1 MYTAFAVC
9 ALFAARTSGFYR
21 GFLRCPQDT
30 TCMKSRE
37 VMTSYILVFAAQEI
51 YVACV
56 MTWNVLPP
64 SRPPTVFRFSA
75 DQINV
80 FVRCTFFGSRSPSA
94 VHRHPLVLD
103 YAPSLSGVSQLLSVC
118 FPADSLFR
126 LQRGATPVAA
136 CLQAPAELCKAV
148 AAAPHTFGNRL
159 LVFPSC
165 QNIIVLVGGVV
176 LPLPHAALGAYRL
189 ARRPPCKA
197 CQSPPR
203 CPWLKRFHA
212 LPVRPRAAIRACLRC
227 LSPVGTA
234 FHSHCSVNVIAP
246 SPSCRLWSIS
256 ACRAKDTPKE

>member
-1 MYTAFAVC
+1 MGC
-9 ALFAARTSGFYR
+9 SAL
-21 GFLRCPQDT
+21 
-30 TCMKSRE
+30 
-37 VMTSYILVFAAQEI
+37 
-51 YVACV
+51 
-56 MTWNVLPP
+56 
-64 SRPPTVFRFSA
+64 
-75 DQINV
+75 
-80 FVRCTFFGSRSPSA
+80 
-94 VHRHPLVLD
+94 
-103 YAPSLSGVSQLLSVC
+103 LSVVSQLLSVC
-118 FPADSLFR
+118 NPADFLVR

-136 CLQAPAELCKAV
+136 CLQAPAKLCRTV
-148 AAAPHTFGNRL
+148 AAVQHCSETV

-176 LPLPHAALGAYRL
+176 LPPPHAASGTDCL

>member
-1 MYTAFAVC
+1 MLTRDKQLV
-9 ALFAARTSGFYR
+9 LFRGVYLAARKRRIGFVT
-21 GFLRCPQDT
+21 LLANWC
-30 TCMKSRE
+30 
-37 VMTSYILVFAAQEI
+37 FA
-51 YVACV
+51 
-56 MTWNVLPP
+56 L
-64 SRPPTVFRFSA
+64 
-75 DQINV
+75 
-80 FVRCTFFGSRSPSA
+80 G
-94 VHRHPLVLD
+94 
-103 YAPSLSGVSQLLSVC
+103 SLSPCECLSSSTLPLIMGCSALLSVVSQLLSVC
-118 FPADSLFR
+118 NPADFLVR

-136 CLQAPAELCKAV
+136 CLQAPAKLCRTV
-148 AAAPHTFGNRL
+148 AAVQHCSETV

-176 LPLPHAALGAYRL
+176 LPPPHAASGTDCL

-203 CPWLKRFHA
+203 CPWLKRFHT